1 MPVWEIVL
9 LVIALLF
16 AAVSIGIWIWNV
28 NVAKKLRNQQ
38 GNIPRK
44 ANNKLQKFPFKL
56 QNFILDLGGIDNI
69 KETTATSNKIK
80 IVVIEHAKI
89 NFNNLKKIKNRGIL
103 DQNDSISL
111 VLGTYCNNLSIAIND
126 LIKLNND
133 EK

>member
-16 AAVSIGIWIWNV
+16 AVVSIGIWIWNV

-38 GNIPRK
+38 ENSSTK
-44 ANNKLQKFPFKL
+44 CYNKPQKFPFKL

-69 KETTATSNKIK
+69 KETTATVNKIK
-80 IVVIEHAKI
+80 VEVIDHSKI

-103 DQNDSISL
+103 DQNDSVSL
-111 VLGTYCNNLSIAIND
+111 LLGTYCNSLSTAIND
-126 LIKLNND
+126 LIKMNN
-133 EK
+133 KK

>member
-16 AAVSIGIWIWNV
+16 AVVSIGIWIWNV

-38 GNIPRK
+38 ESSSTK
-44 ANNKLQKFPFKL
+44 YYNKPQKFSFKL

-69 KETTATSNKIK
+69 KKTTATANKIK
-80 IVVIEHAKI
+80 VEVIDHSKI

-103 DQNDSISL
+103 DQNDSVSL
-111 VLGTYCNNLSIAIND
+111 VLGTYCNSLSTAIND
-126 LIKLNND
+126 LIKMNN

>member
-16 AAVSIGIWIWNV
+16 AVVSIGIWIWNV
-28 NVAKKLRNQQ
+28 NAAKKLRSQQ
-38 GNIPRK
+38 ENNSIK
-44 ANNKLQKFPFKL
+44 SNNKPQKFPFKL

-69 KETTATSNKIK
+69 KETTATVNKIK
-80 IVVIEHAKI
+80 VEVIDHSKI

-103 DQNDSISL
+103 EQNDSVSL
-111 VLGTYCNNLSIAIND
+111 VLGTYCNSLSTAIND
-126 LIKLNND
+126 LIKMNN

>member
-1 MPVWEIVL
+1 MPIWQIVL

-16 AAVSIGIWIWNV
+16 AVASIGIWIWNV
-28 NVAKKLRNQQ
+28 STAKKLRNQQ
-38 GNIPRK
+38 ESSLKSI
-44 ANNKLQKFPFKL
+44 NKPQKFPFKL

-69 KETTATSNKIK
+69 KETTATANKIK
-80 IVVIEHAKI
+80 IEIIDHSKI

-103 DQNDSISL
+103 DQDDSVSL

-126 LIKLNND
+126 LIKLNN